1 MLREGTDEYAFDN
14 QRAARRIAIA
24 STRLCARSQ
33 LGQDGAPTRCE
44 HTSAAA
50 SGRTA
55 LVLCDVETIPCE
67 KGPAM
72 TDKAAFKTIA
82 GTTSWGHGRIY
93 DNIAQTIGNTPV
105 VKLGRMA
112 EAAGAKA
119 EVLIKLEFFNPLSSV
134 KDRIGLPMIDGLEA
148 AGKIKPGATLVE
160 PTSGNTG
167 IGLAFVAAARGY
179 RLILTMPDS
188 MSIERRKILAHLGA
202 ELELTPRE
210 KGMKGDIAR
219 AEELVK
225 EIRGAVMPAQFDN
238 PDNPAVHVAT
248 TAEEIW
254 SDTGG
259 KLDAMVAGVGTGG
272 TITGCS
278 RVLKSRLPALKVV
291 AVEPSASPI
300 LSGGQPGPHM
310 IQGIGAGFV
319 PSILD
324 KSLIDEVLTVPN
336 ETAFAVARQLA
347 KLEGIPGGISTG
359 ANVAAALS
367 LAQRPEMAGKRIL
380 TFAPS
385 SAERYIS
392 TALFEEPKAG

>member
-1 MLREGTDEYAFDN
+1 
-14 QRAARRIAIA
+14 
-24 STRLCARSQ
+24 
-33 LGQDGAPTRCE
+33 
-44 HTSAAA
+44 
-50 SGRTA
+50 
-55 LVLCDVETIPCE
+55 
-67 KGPAM
+67 M
-72 TDKAAFKTIA
+72 TDKPAFKTPSFKTIA
-82 GTTSWGHGRIY
+82 GTTTWGHGRIY
-93 DNIAQTIGNTPV
+93 DNIAQTIGNTPI
-105 VKLGRMA
+105 VKLTRMT

-119 EVLIKLEFFNPLSSV
+119 EVLMKLEFFNPLSSV
-134 KDRIGLPMIDGLEA
+134 KDRIGVSMIDGLEA

-202 ELELTPRE
+202 ELVLTPRE
-210 KGMKGDIAR
+210 KGMKGAIAR
-219 AEELVK
+219 AEELLK
-225 EIRGAVMPAQFDN
+225 EIPGSVMPAQFDN
-238 PDNPAVHVAT
+238 PDNPAVHMAT
-248 TAEEIW
+248 TAQEIL

-272 TITGCS
+272 TITGCG
-278 RVLKSRLPALKVV
+278 RVLKAAIPGLKVI

-324 KSLIDEVLTVPN
+324 KTLIDEVLTVPN

-359 ANVAAALS
+359 ANLAAALS